1 MRARPLARIGERGP
15 FPVDCAAMLTRR
27 PVGQPRPIGPL
38 LVLATMILS
47 TACTS
52 NPTTSPVPDSPQG
65 SPATSPGASSAA
77 TPNASATSPLFGQP
91 APVDPCEVLDPREI
105 QTVLEGPFMIAAQE
119 TSGGAAASCVF
130 TSEGGES
137 RVAVTVI
144 KAPVT
149 LPEFQGT
156 MRAFGDRAV
165 PVTDLGVPTGLV
177 IFGPTAS
184 VYALVEDLEI
194 YIDLVKEDRTGGQIT
209 GPVLAL
215 MERALSRIPGGPAPG
230 TSGGPPQPTPSAS
243 G

>member
-1 MRARPLARIGERGP
+1 
-15 FPVDCAAMLTRR
+15 MLTSR
-27 PVGQPRPIGPL
+27 PGGQPRRPIGLL
-38 LVLATMILS
+38 LVFATMILS
-47 TACTS
+47 AACTS
-52 NPTTSPVPDSPQG
+52 NPTTSPIPGSPQG
-65 SPATSPGASSAA
+65 SPATSPDGTSAT

-91 APVDPCEVLDPREI
+91 APVDPCEVLDPREL
-105 QTVLEGPFMIAAQE
+105 QTVLEGAFTIAAQE
-119 TSGGAAASCVF
+119 TSGGAAASCIF
-130 TSEGGES
+130 ASEDDES

-149 LPEFQGT
+149 LPEFQDR

-177 IFGPTAS
+177 IFGATAS
-184 VYALVEDLEI
+184 VYALVEDVEI

-230 TSGGPPQPTPSAS
+230 TSGGPPQPSVGTPAPRAGSPTPSAS